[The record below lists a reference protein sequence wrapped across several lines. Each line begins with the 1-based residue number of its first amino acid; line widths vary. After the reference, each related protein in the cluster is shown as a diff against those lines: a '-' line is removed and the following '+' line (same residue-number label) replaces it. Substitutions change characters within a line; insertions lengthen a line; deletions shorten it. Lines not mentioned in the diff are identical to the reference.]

1 MRTGGGSLLIF
12 FNLFSVSPAARLR
25 SVVNANVSYLHY
37 DAHKESSDSSR
48 TASLE
53 TLVAKQKLLLGV
65 LVMRIAKLG
74 LRVPAL
80 VFILF
85 LGGYGTANAQ
95 LQTEESANSERT
107 DESDRRRYTFT
118 WQFEESGRLAPRG
131 GTTKGP
137 PVELDRSASPQFLAA
152 TDAEIETFER
162 DRRAIL
168 AMAGNYRTS
177 FDFIETIGFT
187 ADYRPPA
194 PYQSWGTEFVTVVE
208 ESERFI
214 SLQHILVMRISLP
227 SGEISEPIVMK
238 HWRQDWTYEPAKIT
252 EFIGNQKWETR
263 SLTPD
268 STRKKWLQSVYQVD
282 DSPRYQSL
290 GNWQHL
296 QNYSSWKSDTTWR
309 PLPRREFSVRE
320 DYDVLIGTNKHTINP
335 TGWVQ
340 EEENLKVSLQAS
352 GEHHVLAKEVGL
364 ARYERISSWDWSEGH
379 RYWSNTEPFW
389 KEVRRQWSEE
399 FSVGTNLQIKKD
411 IDGMPLYAAMF
422 RLALTTQTS
431 DSKNMSEEIRKIIK
445 KYTCRKDNGN

>member
-1 MRTGGGSLLIF
+1 M
-12 FNLFSVSPAARLR
+12 
-25 SVVNANVSYLHY
+25 
-37 DAHKESSDSSR
+37 
-48 TASLE
+48 
-53 TLVAKQKLLLGV
+53 Q
-65 LVMRIAKLG
+65 IAKLG
-74 LRVPAL
+74 LIIQAL
-80 VFILF
+80 VFILSSS
-85 LGGYGTANAQ
+85 GHQTAYAQ
-95 LQTEESANSERT
+95 LQNPESANSGR
-107 DESDRRRYTFT
+107 SDKPEQRQYTFS
-118 WQFEESGRLAPRG
+118 WEFEEQDQLAPRG

-137 PVELDRSASPQFLAA
+137 DVELDRSVPLQFLAM
-152 TDAEIETFER
+152 TDPELETFER

-168 AMAGNYRTS
+168 AMAGNYRAS
-177 FDFIETIGFT
+177 FDFIETVGFT
-187 ADYRPPA
+187 AGYHPPA

-208 ESERFI
+208 ESESFI

-238 HWRQDWTYEPAKIT
+238 HWRQDWTYEPTQIT

-263 SLTPD
+263 SLTPN

-296 QNYSSWKSDTTWR
+296 QNYSSWQSDTTWR
-309 PLPRREFSVRE
+309 PLPRREFSVRD

-340 EEENLKVSLQAS
+340 EEDNLKVSLQES
-352 GEHHVLAKEVGL
+352 GKHRVLAKEVGI
-364 ARYERISSWDWSEGH
+364 ARYERISNWDWSEGH

-389 KEVRRQWSEE
+389 KEVRHQWSEE
-399 FSVGTNLQIKKD
+399 FSVGTNLQIKKE

-431 DSKNMSEEIRKIIK
+431 DNKNMSEEIRKIIR
-445 KYTCRKDNGN
+445 KYTYRKDNEN

>member
-1 MRTGGGSLLIF
+1 M
-12 FNLFSVSPAARLR
+12 
-25 SVVNANVSYLHY
+25 
-37 DAHKESSDSSR
+37 
-48 TASLE
+48 
-53 TLVAKQKLLLGV
+53 Q
-65 LVMRIAKLG
+65 
-74 LRVPAL
+74 
-80 VFILF
+80 
-85 LGGYGTANAQ
+85 
-95 LQTEESANSERT
+95 
-107 DESDRRRYTFT
+107 
-118 WQFEESGRLAPRG
+118 
-131 GTTKGP
+131 
-137 PVELDRSASPQFLAA
+137 LDRSASPQYLAA
-152 TDAEIETFER
+152 ADTEIETFER

-177 FDFIETIGFT
+177 FDFIETVGFT

-296 QNYSSWKSDTTWR
+296 QNYSSWQSDTTWR

-379 RYWSNTEPFW
+379 RYWSDTREFW
-389 KEVRRQWSEE
+389 AEVRRQWNAA
-399 FSVGTNLQIKKD
+399 FSAGTTLKFKKD
-411 IDGMPLYAAMF
+411 VDGLPLYAAMF
-422 RLALTTQTS
+422 RLAQETQTS
-431 DSKNMSEEIRKIIK
+431 DRATISEEIRKIIGR
-445 KYTCRKDNGN
+445 YTSLESNKS